1 MKPRDLTVAD
11 LMTTALIT
19 VTPDDAITEAHEEM
33 ELGVVRHLPVVDERG
48 HLVGVVSERD
58 VSRALASRRAHTVA
72 DIMVRDMITTTPETP
87 AHSAART
94 LVDRQIGSLLVV
106 DAAGKLVGVVT
117 QTDYVELARR
127 ALLSLP
133 LERD

>member
-1 MKPRDLTVAD
+1 MKPRDLSVAD

-19 VTPDDAITEAHEEM
+19 VKPADAISQAHEEM
-33 ELGVVRHLPVVDERG
+33 EFGVIRHLPVVDDRG
-48 HLVGVVSERD
+48 HLVGVLSERD
-58 VSRALASRRAHTVA
+58 VSRALASGRAHTVE
-72 DIMVRDMITTTPETP
+72 DIMVRDMVTTRPETA
-87 AHSAART
+87 AHVAART

-127 ALLSLP
+127 ALLGLP
-133 LERD
+133 LERE